1 MATPKHIGIY
11 DVYTPIFSLL
21 HKIFPHLQNTNFTI
35 NKLVHEKRIYLLNIC
50 KNEKQK
56 KKLILL
62 EWYIRGTSGVMYGAR
77 DEDSSSPIDDD
88 SLAIVGHGAL
98 D

>member
-1 MATPKHIGIY
+1 MRKEFICS
-11 DVYTPIFSLL
+11 IFA
-21 HKIFPHLQNTNFTI
+21 KMRKKTN
-35 NKLVHEKRIYLLNIC
+35 
-50 KNEKQK
+50 K

-62 EWYIRGTSGVMYGAR
+62 EWYIWGTSGVMYGAR
-77 DEDSSSPIDDD
+77 DEDSSLPIDDD